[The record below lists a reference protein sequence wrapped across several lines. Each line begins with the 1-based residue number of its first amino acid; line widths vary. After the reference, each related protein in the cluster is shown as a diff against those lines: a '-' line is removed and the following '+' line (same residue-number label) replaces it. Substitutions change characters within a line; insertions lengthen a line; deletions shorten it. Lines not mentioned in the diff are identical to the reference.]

1 MKQEITKKTKE
12 KKSTILN
19 PSEQIRQQQQ
29 SKTERNEITTQQ
41 IWSLENR
48 KQRSKIPLKSILPS
62 PLPKKKY
69 PTRIDYKFSQNK
81 NQH

>member
-48 KQRSKIPLKSILPS
+48 KQR
-62 PLPKKKY
+62 
-69 PTRIDYKFSQNK
+69 
-81 NQH
+81 